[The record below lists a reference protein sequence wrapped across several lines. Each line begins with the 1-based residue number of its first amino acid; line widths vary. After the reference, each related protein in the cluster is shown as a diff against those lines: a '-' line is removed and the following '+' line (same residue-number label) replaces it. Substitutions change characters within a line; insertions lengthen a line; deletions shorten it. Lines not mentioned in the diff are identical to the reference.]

1 MPLARYVVRRADLPK
16 LNFVGEQT
24 KLEGLEAEREL
35 KETQFKLMEAHL
47 CVKNKKQKA
56 KLDLIIHNV
65 SNTQRVYTSGSSS
78 DSID

>member
-1 MPLARYVVRRADLPK
+1 MSVPLARYVVRRADLPK

-47 CVKNKKQKA
+47 CVKNKKQ
-56 KLDLIIHNV
+56 N
-65 SNTQRVYTSGSSS
+65 
-78 DSID
+78 